1 MSPRL
6 WAIPAFALLLGVAGC
21 NSGAVTAAS
30 GTGGSGNIPTGA
42 GVGDS
47 CTSQACRVG
56 LKCESGVCAPGHS
69 TAANAPCVI
78 SGECQDGLQ
87 CVSGTCQPAGPGA
100 AGETCRGDGDCQSGL
115 RCGLVGFSAQ
125 CIPEGSN
132 GVDKTCTTSADCL
145 SGLAC
150 TGGICSTTPPGAP
163 SFGLPQW
170 QGVTCDAP
178 STSTVR
184 AYFEVPGV
192 TDPAGQA
199 GDFFRL
205 PFPNDILSMGGKL
218 DLTGFPTPGKELLG
232 FDPVQLYIDALVKN
246 DQHWGSYPTVIFR
259 FSGGLDYGSFQGKNG
274 SNPVNWVDITN
285 GAPEYGRSSGLGW
298 YYSGGRT
305 NYVCDNWFGVRRP
318 KGRPLVP
325 GHTYAVWL
333 TTAGV
338 DHNGKPIERSLQ
350 LSKLLSNNGAPSDA
364 KLAQA
369 YTAYQPFR
377 DYLTD
382 QSIDPATILN
392 ATVITASTVRDP
404 MATIAKTIDYMP
416 APTAKRWVKCGAGAK
431 SPCPKA
437 DGDRACGTGDPAYD
451 EYEALV
457 SLPIF
462 QQGTEPY
469 KDSGGNVTDQI
480 ARTED
485 VCMALTLP
493 KGTMPV
499 NGWPLVVYAHGTGGS
514 YRSHIRPEV
523 AGALSNVTTPSGTVA
538 FAVLGIDQVE
548 HGPRRGSSTDS
559 PDNLFFNFANPDAA
573 RGNPIQ
579 GAADQLSLA
588 KFAAS
593 LDVTAADTGG
603 AAIKVDPNAVVFFG
617 HSQGST
623 EGSLALPYTDVYKAA
638 VLSGDGASLMDA
650 LLNKTS
656 PVNIKGAL
664 PFVLAD
670 YDSKGGLN
678 GGNMHPVLSLL
689 QQWED
694 PADPLNFAR
703 AIGRE
708 PVTGMQPK
716 HLFQTYGLG
725 DTYAPPV
732 TLQTFAIAAGLDVA
746 QEDSS
751 VTTPDD
757 LGATPKPVP
766 LSGNVMVGGSPY
778 TLAVRE
784 YAPPS
789 GDDGHFVVFDVQNA
803 NDDATRFLGMAAEGN
818 LPQVGK

>member
-1 MSPRL
+1 
-6 WAIPAFALLLGVAGC
+6 
-21 NSGAVTAAS
+21 
-30 GTGGSGNIPTGA
+30 
-42 GVGDS
+42 
-47 CTSQACRVG
+47 
-56 LKCESGVCAPGHS
+56 
-69 TAANAPCVI
+69 
-78 SGECQDGLQ
+78 
-87 CVSGTCQPAGPGA
+87 
-100 AGETCRGDGDCQSGL
+100 
-115 RCGLVGFSAQ
+115 
-125 CIPEGSN
+125 
-132 GVDKTCTTSADCL
+132 
-145 SGLAC
+145 
-150 TGGICSTTPPGAP
+150 
-163 SFGLPQW
+163 
-170 QGVTCDAP
+170 
-178 STSTVR
+178 
-184 AYFEVPGV
+184 
-192 TDPAGQA
+192 
-199 GDFFRL
+199 
-205 PFPNDILSMGGKL
+205 
-218 DLTGFPTPGKELLG
+218 
-232 FDPVQLYIDALVKN
+232 
-246 DQHWGSYPTVIFR
+246 
-259 FSGGLDYGSFQGKNG
+259 
-274 SNPVNWVDITN
+274 
-285 GAPEYGRSSGLGW
+285 
-298 YYSGGRT
+298 
-305 NYVCDNWFGVRRP
+305 
-318 KGRPLVP
+318 
-325 GHTYAVWL
+325 
-333 TTAGV
+333 
-338 DHNGKPIERSLQ
+338 
-350 LSKLLSNNGAPSDA
+350 
-364 KLAQA
+364 
-369 YTAYQPFR
+369 
-377 DYLTD
+377 
-382 QSIDPATILN
+382 
-392 ATVITASTVRDP
+392 
-404 MATIAKTIDYMP
+404 MP
-416 APTAKRWVKCGAGAK
+416 A
-431 SPCPKA
+431 
-437 DGDRACGTGDPAYD
+437 
-451 EYEALV
+451 
-457 SLPIF
+457 
-462 QQGTEPY
+462 
-469 KDSGGNVTDQI
+469 
-480 ARTED
+480 
-485 VCMALTLP
+485 
-493 KGTMPV
+493 

-603 AAIKVDPNAVVFFG
+603 DAIKVDPNAIVFFG

-716 HLFQTYGLG
+716 HVFQTYGLG

-746 QEDSS
+746 KEDSS

-766 LSGNVMVGGSPY
+766 LSGNVTVGGNPY

-789 GDDGHFVVFDVQNA
+789 GNDGHFVVFDVQNA

-818 LPQVGK
+818 VPQVGK